1 MPYENF
7 VAGVDP
13 GLQAWLRMRLAA
25 REVRE
30 RGSNEAEVMKDV
42 PYKYYQ
48 PWVVG
53 FFELSD
59 RDVQEI
65 LHSSDMQLWKR
76 PMEMLASLPL
86 IIPPV
91 PMNPQDII
99 NANLATLSAVDME
112 KLVGRIMQERT
123 LLYLETF
130 LSHPQVSINAR
141 IGSKKRTLLHIA
153 CGHGDVDKVTLLL
166 DHKAKVNV
174 ADTEGLTPLH
184 YCVHPAEDLM
194 HSVSIMTLL
203 FNQKASVNLCD
214 RHIRSALHY
223 ACILQS
229 EKLVQLLLQKGADLA
244 ILDAFQKFP
253 LEYLKTGSIRRSAE
267 KFLYK
272 PARRGQLVRLSAR
285 QVASSF
291 ISDVFQVVQPKC
303 TTCRHTMG
311 TCTLNKQKNY
321 RLWLY
326 HHGRVRSEYVGSMLP
341 EVKRLSAE
349 ILAKAPPR

>member
-7 VAGVDP
+7 VPGVDP

-48 PWVVG
+48 PWVAG
-53 FFELSD
+53 FFELPD
-59 RDVQEI
+59 KEVQDI
-65 LHSSDMQLWKR
+65 LRSSDMQLWKR

-91 PMNPQDII
+91 PMNPTGII
-99 NANLATLSAVDME
+99 NANLTTLSAVDME

-123 LLYLETF
+123 LLYLEAF
-130 LSHPQVSINAR
+130 LNHPQVSINAR
-141 IGSKKRTLLHIA
+141 YGPKKRTMLHIA
-153 CGHGDVDKVTLLL
+153 CGYGDVEKVTLLL
-166 DHKAKVNV
+166 ERKAKVNV

-184 YCVHPAEDLM
+184 YCVHPAEELL
-194 HSVSIMTLL
+194 HSVAIMTLL

-253 LEYLKTGSIRRSAE
+253 LEYLKTVS
-267 KFLYK
+267 
-272 PARRGQLVRLSAR
+272 
-285 QVASSF
+285 
-291 ISDVFQVVQPKC
+291 
-303 TTCRHTMG
+303 
-311 TCTLNKQKNY
+311 
-321 RLWLY
+321 
-326 HHGRVRSEYVGSMLP
+326 
-341 EVKRLSAE
+341 
-349 ILAKAPPR
+349 